1 MENPQYAPDH
11 GAHGSIYRGSG
22 GKTQDQISEKKKQ
35 ERIKE
40 DRQRLKDFIEKERQQ
55 AKAARGDS
63 GRFQRDVAQEQQRQ
77 IEESL
82 KKKRREQR
90 KQMDLLAQVEA
101 KKLEDGIK
109 LKEKIEEEKKEAA
122 EKAKKQEE
130 ERQAK
135 ILKAQS
141 DRLAEARAE
150 REALEKVRSAEELK
164 AALEEKK
171 QQDAE
176 ETKDE
181 EKTLSNVE
189 LLEMATLKKAYGLG
203 KLYVD
208 IKRLQETSYEV
219 VKPAYVKQLG
229 DTLKQN
235 RPLTE
240 ILSRSNQLYSEAV
253 ILSME
258 AIIGNDDLSKLR
270 SVRYLLLEM
279 VGNRDTVLDAWGQT
293 EVNETPEEN
302 LALAFGNALAIGEQP
317 NLNEISTK
325 LDNGL
330 SMINSLAEQI
340 DQETYLKIVREDLS
354 RNKDAGF
361 FGRETS
367 TIKNSLH
374 KDTHPM
380 MLAKPAAPQL
390 HMEKLHIQTG
400 PNMKKLDLDTTSEAK
415 EKDVELDDAE
425 CGMEHA
431 EISLKD
437 LKNKAKQMKEKAK
450 KMYKDAKKKAGK
462 AMKKAAEGIK
472 EIENIMPK
480 ESEDYL
486 SKKIHE
492 GNLKE
497 CDKCGEID
505 DHFHVCAEDLSK
517 PKCISDDI
525 AERKLRELM

>member
-40 DRQRLKDFIEKERQQ
+40 DRRRLREFIEKERRQ

-63 GRFQRDVAQEQQRQ
+63 ERFRQDIVQEQQRR
-77 IEESL
+77 IEE
-82 KKKRREQR
+82 KRRRAEQ
-90 KQMDLLAQVEA
+90 
-101 KKLEDGIK
+101 
-109 LKEKIEEEKKEAA
+109 
-122 EKAKKQEE
+122 QEE

-141 DRLAEARAE
+141 DRIAEAQAE
-150 REALEKVRSAEELK
+150 REELENVRTAEEIK
-164 AALEEKK
+164 ADLEEGK
-171 QQDAE
+171 QQDVE

-181 EKTLSNVE
+181 EKTLSDKE
-189 LLEMATLKKAYGLG
+189 LLDMAIVKNAYGLG
-203 KLYVD
+203 KLYRD
-208 IKRLQETSYEV
+208 IKRLQERSYEV
-219 VKPAYVKQLG
+219 VEPAYVKQLQDEIMGKANAQQVGLNKALVIG
-229 DTLKQN
+229 D
-235 RPLTE
+235 
-240 ILSRSNQLYSEAV
+240 
-253 ILSME
+253 
-258 AIIGNDDLSKLR
+258 DDLSKLR

-279 VGNRDTVLDAWGQT
+279 VTVGSNRSSRNKEPVLDAWGQK
-293 EVNETPEEN
+293 NLDETPAGEDN
-302 LALAFGNALAIGEQP
+302 FSLAIGNALAIGEQP
-317 NLNEISTK
+317 DQNEISFK
-325 LDNGL
+325 LENGL
-330 SMINSLAEQI
+330 RMINLLARTKSKNDFFSAI
-340 DQETYLKIVREDLS
+340 SEDLEK
-354 RNKDAGF
+354 NKAAGL

-367 TIKNSLH
+367 IIKNSLH

-431 EISLKD
+431 EMSFKD
-437 LKNKAKQMKEKAK
+437 LKNKGKKMKEKLQKAYK
-450 KMYKDAKKKAGK
+450 KGKDDLEKGMDKIVKS
-462 AMKKAAEGIK
+462 ISS
-472 EIENIMPK
+472 K

-486 SKKIHE
+486 SKKIDE

-497 CDKCGEID
+497 CDKCGELD